1 MSHTESKSNET
12 FFEETPLSPDALNS
26 ISKTLFIPLYGKA
39 FVSRQGL
46 LLDDPKAEEIWA
58 SFEFPL
64 KGKSKSKWLA
74 YYMAMRSRVFD
85 DWTRD
90 MLAVNPDALVLH
102 LGCGLDDRHGRA
114 GEGCSMWIDADLPE
128 VITERR
134 RFFSETDSYRMM
146 GFNAVYPRSLE
157 ALPPAETAIVAMEA
171 LAMYLTPEELNDLLS
186 ALEAKYDHVHILMD
200 PYTDFGARVSKLGN
214 PVKDVGVT
222 QVNGFED
229 ISMVISYTGLHL
241 ERELDSTPPKLVV
254 ELPTLDRLI
263 FKAIFAGSFAKRI
276 YRLHELSNA

>member
-1 MSHTESKSNET
+1 
-12 FFEETPLSPDALNS
+12 
-26 ISKTLFIPLYGKA
+26 
-39 FVSRQGL
+39 
-46 LLDDPKAEEIWA
+46 
-58 SFEFPL
+58 
-64 KGKSKSKWLA
+64 
-74 YYMAMRSRVFD
+74 
-85 DWTRD
+85 
-90 MLAVNPDALVLH
+90 
-102 LGCGLDDRHGRA
+102 
-114 GEGCSMWIDADLPE
+114 
-128 VITERR
+128 
-134 RFFSETDSYRMM
+134 
-146 GFNAVYPRSLE
+146 
-157 ALPPAETAIVAMEA
+157 
-171 LAMYLTPEELNDLLS
+171 MYLTPEELNDLLS

-200 PYTDFGARVSKLGN
+200 SYTDFGARVSKLGN